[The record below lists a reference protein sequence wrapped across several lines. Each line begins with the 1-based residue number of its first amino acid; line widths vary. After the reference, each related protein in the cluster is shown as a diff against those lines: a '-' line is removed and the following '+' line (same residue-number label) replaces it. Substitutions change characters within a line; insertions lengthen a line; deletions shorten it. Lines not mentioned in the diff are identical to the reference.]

1 MRMRTET
8 LIIVFIYFLD
18 SCQLRQFLVE
28 TNDVPEDEYGTEY
41 NDNYGL
47 YYGND
52 YQPLEG
58 KKGS

>member
-28 TNDVPEDEYGTEY
+28 TDAAAEDEYGTEY

-52 YQPLEG
+52 YQPLVS

>member
-28 TNDVPEDEYGTEY
+28 TDDVAEHEYGTEY

-47 YYGND
+47 YY
-52 YQPLEG
+52 EG
-58 KKGS
+58 KERTKIGIR